1 LRLRRARPEDVP
13 GLLAV
18 KAALPL
24 GDGAHGGF
32 LLGVSAEAYAA
43 LIAHAHVL
51 VLERGDEV
59 QGFAAALPDPVLRA
73 SELWAR
79 RDRIRFRGLDPAAL
93 ETARLGY
100 FDQLAVLP
108 RPDLSRFAPVLGF
121 AALTALLDDGCDHV
135 FATTLREPVRNV
147 AALTLLRAVGARR
160 AGEVEE
166 VYDGVGRTV
175 SEVHHLDLTR
185 PEALERLRTAP
196 LARRLVA
203 AAARLGLRRLQTAG

>member
-24 GDGAHGGF
+24 QDGGRGGF
-32 LLGVSAEAYAA
+32 LLGASAETYAG

-51 VLERGDEV
+51 VLEQGGEV
-59 QGFAAALPDPVLRA
+59 RGFAAALPDPVLRA

-79 RDRIRFRGLDPAAL
+79 RDRIRFHALDPAVL

-100 FDQLAVLP
+100 FDQFAVLP
-108 RPDLSRFAPVLGF
+108 RPGLARLAPVLGF

-135 FATTLREPVRNV
+135 FATTLLQPVGNS
-147 AALTLLRAVGARR
+147 AALSLLEAVGARA

-175 SEVHHLDLTR
+175 SAVHHLDLTR
-185 PEALERLRTAP
+185 PGALERLRTAP
-196 LARRLVA
+196 LARRLLGA
-203 AAARLGLRRLQTAG
+203 AERLRLPDS

>member
-1 LRLRRARPEDVP
+1 LRLRPARPEDVR

-24 GDGAHGGF
+24 EDGAQGGF
-32 LLGVSAEAYAA
+32 LLGASAEAYAG
-43 LIAHAHVL
+43 LVAHAHVL
-51 VLERGDEV
+51 VLERGGEV
-59 QGFAAALPDPVLRA
+59 LGFAAALPDPVLRA

-79 RDRIRFRGLDPAAL
+79 RDRIRFKELDPAKL
-93 ETARLGY
+93 DGARLGY
-100 FDQLAVLP
+100 FDQLALLP
-108 RPDLSRFAPVLGF
+108 GRGLTPLAPILGF
-121 AALTALLDDGCDHV
+121 AALTALLDDGCSHV
-135 FATTLREPVRNV
+135 FATTLREPVRNA
-147 AALTLLRAVGARR
+147 AALTLLRAVGARP

-185 PEALERLRTAP
+185 PGALERLRTAP

-203 AAARLGLRRLQTAG
+203 AAERLGPPRLQAAG